1 MAKGKQSSGKH
12 YVSKGSVGVNK
23 SITKAVRRERSE
35 LDKMMQAL
43 KSWKQGSPTPRSIQ
57 KSFGVT
63 ATTAHRDWVKRGWA
77 MKDKAPV
84 DAG

>member
-1 MAKGKQSSGKH
+1 MAKGKKSSGTH

-35 LDKMMQAL
+35 LDKTMQAH
-43 KSWKQGSPTPRSIQ
+43 KSWKRGSPTPRSIQ

-63 ATTAHRDWVKRGWA
+63 ASTTYRDWVKRGWA

>member
-1 MAKGKQSSGKH
+1 MAKGKKSSGTH

-35 LDKMMQAL
+35 LDKAMQAL
-43 KSWKQGSPTPRSIQ
+43 ESWKRGSPTPRSIQ

-63 ATTAHRDWVKRGWA
+63 AATTYRDWIKRGWA
-77 MKDKAPV
+77 MKDKAPAN
-84 DAG
+84 AG

>member
-35 LDKMMQAL
+35 LDKAMQAL
-43 KSWKQGSPTPRSIQ
+43 ESWKRGSPTPRSIQ

-63 ATTAHRDWVKRGWA
+63 AATTYRDWIKRGWA
-77 MKDKAPV
+77 MKDKAPAN
-84 DAG
+84 AG